1 MMGVNNKTQPGDQH
15 MQRGER
21 QYLPVNIY
29 YHPGGVTQ
37 GERAKQGAAE
47 IEREGGGERE
57 RTREYCSFVKKKKV
71 SFAQTLNK
79 SVIQEGIN

>member
-1 MMGVNNKTQPGDQH
+1 

-47 IEREGGGERE
+47 IEREGGGRERE
-57 RTREYCSFVKKKKV
+57 NERVLFFCKKKGE
-71 SFAQTLNK
+71 FCPDP
-79 SVIQEGIN
+79 